1 MKKCNFIFDFD
12 STILKYETI
21 EILADFALANNA
33 KKEIILTE
41 IKHMTKLAMNGEMSF
56 SKALEKR
63 ISLMNLNKSH
73 INNTILYLQNKLSD
87 SFYDNLENFSK
98 IIDNA
103 YVVSGGFKEIIIPL
117 LTPFGF
123 KEDNIFANSFIANDD
138 NDLSIDMNNSL
149 SKDKGKIIVAE
160 KINGRKIIIGDG
172 YTDYELKKFGLA
184 NAFILFT
191 ENVHRKNLSE
201 KADLI
206 AQNFNE
212 VFNYIN
218 NE

>member
-1 MKKCNFIFDFD
+1 MKKYNFIFDFD

-21 EILADFALANNA
+21 EILADFALVNNT

-73 INNTILYLQNKLSD
+73 INNTILYLQNKLTD
-87 SFYDNLENFSK
+87 SFYDNIENFSK
-98 IIDNA
+98 IIDNT

-160 KINGRKIIIGDG
+160 KINARKIIIGDG
-172 YTDYELKKFGLA
+172 YTD
-184 NAFILFT
+184 
-191 ENVHRKNLSE
+191 
-201 KADLI
+201 
-206 AQNFNE
+206 
-212 VFNYIN
+212 
-218 NE
+218 

>member
-1 MKKCNFIFDFD
+1 MNGKIKFSKSLSKRLEILNIDNTAMNQGLKIIKNKISSTFVDNINFIQ
-12 STILKYETI
+12 
-21 EILADFALANNA
+21 NNSDNIY
-33 KKEIILTE
+33 II
-41 IKHMTKLAMNGEMSF
+41 
-56 SKALEKR
+56 
-63 ISLMNLNKSH
+63 
-73 INNTILYLQNKLSD
+73 
-87 SFYDNLENFSK
+87 
-98 IIDNA
+98 
-103 YVVSGGFKEIIIPL
+103 SGGFIEFIEPVA
-117 LTPFGF
+117 
-123 KEDNIFANSFIANDD
+123 NILGIKSNHIFCNSFIKDGNNYILDEKNIMTKDLAKIEAIKTLDLND
-138 NDLSIDMNNSL
+138 
-149 SKDKGKIIVAE
+149 IV
-160 KINGRKIIIGDG
+160 IVIGDG

>member
-1 MKKCNFIFDFD
+1 MKKYNFIFDFD

-21 EILADFALANNA
+21 EILADFALVNNV
-33 KKEIILTE
+33 KKETILTE
-41 IKHMTKLAMNGEMSF
+41 IKDMTTLAMNGKMSF

-63 ISLMNLNKSH
+63 ISLMNLDKSH
-73 INNTILYLQNKLSD
+73 INDTILYLHNKLSD
-87 SFYDNLENFSK
+87 SFYDNIENFSK
-98 IIDNA
+98 IIDNT

-123 KEDNIFANSFIANDD
+123 KEDNIFANSFIVNNN

-160 KINGRKIIIGDG
+160 KINGKKIIIGDG

-184 NAFILFT
+184 DTFILFT
-191 ENVHRKNLSE
+191 ENVYRKNLSE

>member
-1 MKKCNFIFDFD
+1 MKKYNFIFDFD

-21 EILADFALANNA
+21 EILADFALVNNA

-56 SKALEKR
+56 SKALERR

-87 SFYDNLENFSK
+87 SFYDNIENFSK
-98 IIDNA
+98 IIHNT

-123 KEDNIFANSFIANDD
+123 KEDNIFANSFIVNDN

-172 YTDYELKKFGLA
+172 YTDYELKKFGFA
-184 NAFILFT
+184 DTFILFT